1 MFINSAFFEFHEST
15 GGCGREWRVM
25 VCRSVFKNPAGP
37 PGRIPVTRGLARA
50 IFCKAE
56 VVQRMEHEE
65 RCQVSRPVSCD
76 IPSMEVRILS

>member
-1 MFINSAFFEFHEST
+1 MFMNSAFFEFDEST
-15 GGCGREWRVM
+15 GGEWRVM
-25 VCRSVFKNPAGP
+25 VCRSVFENPAGP

-65 RCQVSRPVSCD
+65 RCQVSCPVSCD
-76 IPSMEVRILS
+76 IPSMEVGH